1 MKKYLIFIFCAFFA
15 SGCASFR
22 DAADVREPD
31 VRFQNMSVQQI
42 TFDGVTLLFDFEVT
56 NPNRFSVSAEQYSY
70 EFFINDESF
79 IRGLQEEPLRIERE
93 STDLIQVPVSLTF
106 SEVYRTFGSVLRQ
119 DRLSYQLTTEV
130 EFDLAVVGRQR
141 VPVETSGHIPLPRM
155 PRVDFGD
162 INVKELSFS
171 GADVEVSFRVRNPN
185 PFSIA
190 VSQVDYL
197 LKVNGREWLDSTLDE
212 EIRVE
217 GSESREVRIP
227 LRLST
232 TQLGSAMMDIM
243 SGNSTFQYDLTGS
256 AEISA
261 DLEGFPSGQLFPF
274 ELSGEY
280 EMD

>member
-1 MKKYLIFIFCAFFA
+1 MRV
-15 SGCASFR
+15 FR

-119 DRLSYQLTTEV
+119 DSLSYQLTTEV

>member
-1 MKKYLIFIFCAFFA
+1 MKKYLIFVFCAFFA
-15 SGCASFR
+15 SGCASLR

-70 EFFINDESF
+70 EFFINEESF

-119 DRLSYQLTTEV
+119 DSLSYQLATEV

-190 VSQVDYL
+190 VSKVDYL